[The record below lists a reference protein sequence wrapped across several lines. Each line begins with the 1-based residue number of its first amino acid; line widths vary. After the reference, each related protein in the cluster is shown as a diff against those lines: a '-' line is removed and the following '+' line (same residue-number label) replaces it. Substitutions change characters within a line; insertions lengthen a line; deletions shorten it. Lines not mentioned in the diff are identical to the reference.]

1 LRLPR
6 KDKQRFTG
14 YQYSPNKFPKIHEN
28 YGAIIDV
35 YDNRGKIKE
44 RFPQGTSLD
53 DITRFV
59 KSKHNR
65 DIDFLGII

>member
-14 YQYSPNKFPKIHEN
+14 YQYSPNKFPKIKEQ
-28 YGAIIDV
+28 YGSITDV
-35 YDNRGKIKE
+35 YDQRGKLRE
-44 RFPQGTSLD
+44 RFKEGTSLD